1 METLLKSLL
10 SILHTKQRRLAA
22 AVIAALV
29 SAVTAYLGL
38 RPQPEVQTF
47 EQAKVALR
55 EQVYYDQNSKTNPGT
70 FYCGCRWEW
79 VGRSGGR
86 VDLASCG
93 YQVRSQQTRAERTE
107 WEHVVP
113 AWVFGHQLQC
123 WQKGGRKNC
132 KDTDATFRRME
143 GDMHNLTP
151 AIGEV
156 NADRSNYSYGMLSSS
171 VPKSYGS
178 CPTRVDFK
186 NRVVEPRDAVKGQAA
201 RIYFYMHDRY
211 GLNMSRQQQ
220 QLFMAWDRQ
229 FPVSDWER
237 ERDRRIA
244 KVQGNSNP
252 FVTGKRTW
260 VLDAKA
266 SDVAEVPPIEED
278 EDNPESNS
286 TVAAQ
291 TAPIVGNRNSRV
303 YHLPEGCPSYERVT
317 GDTRVEFR
325 TVAEAEAAGFKKAG
339 NCR

>member
-1 METLLKSLL
+1 MEQLFKTLLSLL
-10 SILHTKQRRLAA
+10 HSKQQRLVAGLIAA
-22 AVIAALV
+22 AI

-38 RPQPEVQTF
+38 KQPEGLTF

-55 EQVYYDQNSKTNPGT
+55 EQVYYDQNSKTNLGT

-86 VDLASCG
+86 VDLSSCG

-156 NADRSNYSYGMLSSS
+156 NGDRSNYSYGMLAAS

-186 NRVVEPRDAVKGQAA
+186 NRLVEPRDAVKGQIA

-211 GLNMSRQQQ
+211 DLSMSRQQQ
-220 QLFMAWDRQ
+220 QLFMAWNRQ

-237 ERDRRIA
+237 ERDQRIT
-244 KVQGNSNP
+244 KVQGNSNS
-252 FVTGKRTW
+252 FVTGGRTW
-260 VLDAKA
+260 TLDAKA
-266 SDVAEVPPIEED
+266 SDVDELPPAGDDED
-278 EDNPESNS
+278 EADPTS
-286 TVAAQ
+286 TS
-291 TAPIVGNRNSRV
+291 TPIVGNRNTRV
-303 YHLPEGCPSYERVT
+303 YHLPDGCPSYARVT
-317 GDTRVEFR
+317 GETRVEFR
-325 TVAEAEAAGFKKAG
+325 SESEAEAAGFKKAG